1 MLLIIDTASARVLA
15 RYSAWTGDQQ
25 ATARALAATAANH
38 DLDPQVLVA
47 HTVDDPTQ
55 VEALDHRPLP
65 DIQVTITDGQV
76 TAVSPAP
83 GPVTL
88 YLHVAIGGHS
98 GEYQGVPL
106 FAPGDPMSVQV
117 AIRTGNDPD
126 SPVVPIS
133 GTWPIPVLAADGSEY
148 DRVFVATTDGQADF
162 TYTIPDRT
170 GRCNLSEQGMDR
182 LEYGGAVYQIR
193 LAQPVTFYVGRAVST
208 AG

>member
-1 MLLIIDTASARVLA
+1 MRYYLTIHDGKVHDRLQVDRPPADEAAFLA
-15 RYSAWTGDQQ
+15 RRRADLAEARGWPADEVVIHPTSD
-25 ATARALAATAANH
+25 RALY
-38 DLDPQVLVA
+38 
-47 HTVDDPTQ
+47 
-55 VEALDHRPLP
+55 EADELS
-65 DIQVTITDGQV
+65 VTISDGQV

-88 YLHVAIGGHS
+88 YLHVAISGHS

-117 AIRTGNDPD
+117 ALRSGSDPD

-148 DRVFVATTDGQADF
+148 DRVFVTTTDGQAGF

-182 LEYGGAVYQIR
+182 IEYAGATYQIR
-193 LAQPVTFYVGRAVST
+193 LAQPVIFYVGRTVST